1 MKERSPP
8 RRFSPRRDPTRRDDR
23 QRSPVALPS
32 RRGRSRSPV
41 PGSRRYSPRSQRLR
55 SPAGMKRGRDQS
67 PVDYEMPLSPLPPAK
82 KESLASPPRGRYDQG
97 HEPGRRPSSP
107 PRDRDRRHSPA
118 GTTRTQWRQPS
129 PPSAWRGGPVWPQGP
144 NQHRYRSPSPA
155 RHEGHT
161 GRRSG
166 MSSRRV
172 SRSPPPIDR
181 TFHVGG
187 SGTRSRHSPRR
198 DDGENGGAETLRAL
212 PHRAALSVASRSPPP
227 LDSYDDHA
235 PVDTNG
241 PRRWHDEHERSPDA
255 RQYAPPPHSTDGK
268 GEHRSPPRRRLQSP
282 LRENELEYH
291 HDGDSGQ
298 FADPLDSPYRDGRP
312 AGSGREHVAGG
323 HGGSV
328 GSVGGLSP
336 RHGHSN
342 VPVSMSAHNRPG
354 SNSVLSAPSQP
365 RGGSGP
371 PPRRDYGYGGQPP
384 YRRGG
389 PYHQQNNYSYS
400 DRYHSQP
407 SPYGRG
413 PYGPPPRERSP
424 SAGVPTGPRSGYG
437 YRDGGGSS
445 NGGSN
450 GAYHHGHYDGYG
462 PPRRDQ
468 GPAHRI
474 PPSAHNSTS
483 RTYPL
488 TQRFRHHLSDMPSVV
503 PGGKA
508 APPGTDKNVAE
519 RLARLENERRRLEDE
534 LAERLEKKRSGIRTW
549 DRLEREN
556 SRDGLKSDLAEQQVG
571 ALSGENGMG
580 GSSF

>member
-1 MKERSPP
+1 
-8 RRFSPRRDPTRRDDR
+8 
-23 QRSPVALPS
+23 
-32 RRGRSRSPV
+32 
-41 PGSRRYSPRSQRLR
+41 
-55 SPAGMKRGRDQS
+55 MKRGRDHS
-67 PVDYEMPLSPLPPAK
+67 PVDYQMPPSPLPPAK
-82 KESLASPPRGRYDQG
+82 KERLASPPRGRYGQG
-97 HEPGRRPSSP
+97 HEPGRGPSSP
-107 PRDRDRRHSPA
+107 PREQDRRRSPA

-129 PPSAWRGGPVWPQGP
+129 PSPAWRGDPVWPQGV

-155 RHEGHT
+155 RHKGHT

-166 MSSRRV
+166 VSSRRV

-198 DDGENGGAETLRAL
+198 GDGENGGVENL
-212 PHRAALSVASRSPPP
+212 PAQPQRAAPSVTSRSPPP
-227 LDSYDDHA
+227 RDSYDDDA
-235 PVDTNG
+235 PVDGNG
-241 PRRWHDEHERSPDA
+241 PRRWNGEREPSPNA
-255 RQYAPPPHSTDGK
+255 RQNARQHPPPPLSADEK
-268 GEHRSPPRRRLQSP
+268 GEHRSPPRRRLQP
-282 LRENELEYH
+282 PHREDELKYR
-291 HDGDSGQ
+291 HDGDPGQ
-298 FADPLDSPYRDGRP
+298 FADPLDPPYRDGHA
-312 AGSGREHVAGG
+312 AGSDRGHVTGGR
-323 HGGSV
+323 GGSV
-328 GSVGGLSP
+328 GSVGSVGGPSP

-365 RGGSGP
+365 RGGPGP

-389 PYHQQNNYSYS
+389 PYHQQNNHNYN

-413 PYGPPPRERSP
+413 SYGPPPRERSP
-424 SAGVPTGPRSGYG
+424 GAGVPTGPRSGYG
-437 YRDGGGSS
+437 YRDGGGGS

-450 GAYHHGHYDGYG
+450 GTYHHGHYDGYG

-474 PPSAHNSTS
+474 PLSAHSSTS

-488 TQRFRHHLSDMPSVV
+488 TQRFRHHLSDVPPVV

-508 APPGTDKNVAE
+508 APAGVDKNVAE
-519 RLARLENERRRLEDE
+519 RLARLEHERRRLEGE
-534 LAERLEKKRSGIRTW
+534 LAERLEKKRGGVRTW

-556 SRDGLKSDLAEQQVG
+556 SRDGLKSELAEQQVG